1 MEAILVFLLAAGC
14 IFGIPIYIL
23 LLLQNLRD
31 SQTRGFASLK
41 RELADLKHELL
52 ARTPSGDPTTTL
64 STASKTE
71 PITPS
76 ETRASESADLIPASD
91 SPPAIPTPPPLS
103 PVDHPRQIPANPSAE
118 KFRWVSPH
126 TAVSSSVNREP
137 ADTIHSVVES
147 LSKGRSDRPD
157 PSPVATS
164 TEPTALR
171 RFESA
176 AVDTLKKIW
185 SWIIVGEEHIPSGVS
200 IEYAIASQWLLRLG
214 ILILVIGVG
223 FFLKYSFDHNLIT
236 PVARVAMASSAG
248 LGLLIAGTRLLGGRY
263 HLFGQGLMGGGLA
276 MLYFS
281 VYAAAN
287 FFKLIDPTTA
297 FVLMG
302 IVTVLAGG
310 ISVRF
315 NSMLVAVLGIIGGY
329 GTPLMLSAGS
339 PNFIALYGYMLIL
352 GIGALGVCYW
362 KNWPFVNLLSFLCT
376 YALYFAA
383 MSSYRVDDFWSVI
396 PFLTAF
402 FVLFSTMTFL
412 YKVVN
417 GAHSNLLDVAALLI
431 NSFVFYGQSYRLVS
445 GAYGKEWAAVF
456 TLGLALFYT
465 LHVYHFLLRKLVD
478 RELLISFLGLASF
491 FVIVTVPLVLSAEW
505 ITLTW
510 SVQAL
515 VLLWIARQ
523 LGSRTLKYVSFV
535 LYGIVMFRF
544 GLMDL
549 PGQFNVLMPADVTW
563 RTYWPKLV
571 ERLVMFGVP
580 VLSMGVASRL
590 LQSWPA
596 EETSVVHKENDVPEV
611 IPASWA
617 PHAIIGLGLGLLFLY
632 LNLELSRTI
641 GFAWSP
647 LRLPVLTIL
656 WLAACGLVFRES
668 IVRNSRT
675 LLVTSLFGLLAVLL
689 KLFTVDIPAWELS
702 PQMVYGGDYSFVHAS
717 LRLLDFG
724 VIIAFFTFA
733 YAVVAGKARDKDA
746 AAIFAVC
753 GMGVLFTFMTLELN
767 TALLAF
773 LPAARAGGI
782 SILWSIFAF
791 AWLLHGI
798 WKNRRPLRYC
808 GLALFGI
815 VIAKVF
821 FDLRTADPFY
831 RIIAFI
837 ALGIIVLAGSF
848 IYLKY
853 RETFAV
859 KLANSE
865 QEST

>member
-1 MEAILVFLLAAGC
+1 MAAFFIFLICAGC

-23 LLLQNLRD
+23 ILLQNLRY
-31 SQTRGFASLK
+31 SQSQGFASLK
-41 RELADLKHELL
+41 RELSELKHEFL
-52 ARTPSGDPTTTL
+52 ARTRSSEPTPQRP
-64 STASKTE
+64 STAAPQPVTSSE
-71 PITPS
+71 SITRVPGDEISTFDSPRPTPVPPPSPSARPS
-76 ETRASESADLIPASD
+76 EQFPES
-91 SPPAIPTPPPLS
+91 
-103 PVDHPRQIPANPSAE
+103 QIPE
-118 KFRWVSPH
+118 KARWISPH
-126 TAVSSSVNREP
+126 TAVSSNVSREP
-137 ADTIHSVVES
+137 GESIHSMVES
-147 LSKGRSDRPD
+147 LGKT
-157 PSPVATS
+157 PSHRQDTPPVAAPVES
-164 TEPTALR
+164 TAFS

-176 AVDTLKKIW
+176 AQETLKKIW
-185 SWIIVGEEHIPSGVS
+185 SWIIVGEEHIPAGVS
-200 IEYAIASQWLLRLG
+200 MEYAVASQWLLRLG

-236 PVARVAMASSAG
+236 PVARVAMASTAG
-248 LGLLIAGTRLLGGRY
+248 LGLLITGTRLLGGRY

-302 IVTVLAGG
+302 LVTVLAGG
-310 ISVRF
+310 VSVRF
-315 NSMLVAVLGIIGGY
+315 NSMLIAVLGIIGGY

-339 PNFIALYGYMLIL
+339 TNFVALFGYMLIL
-352 GIGALGVCYW
+352 GIGVLGVCYW

-383 MSSYRVDDFWSVI
+383 MSSYRVEDFWSVV

-402 FVLFSTMTFL
+402 FILFSMMTFL

-417 GAHSNLLDVAALLI
+417 GTHSNLLDVGALLV

-456 TLGLALFYT
+456 TLGLAVFYT
-465 LHVYHFLLRKLVD
+465 LHVYHFLLKKLID
-478 RELLISFLGLASF
+478 RELLMSFLGLASF
-491 FVIVTVPLVLSAEW
+491 FVIVTVPLLLSAEW

-523 LGSRTLKYVSFV
+523 LGSRTLKYVSFI

-544 GLMDL
+544 GFLDL
-549 PGQFNVLMPADVTW
+549 PTQFNVLLPVDTTW
-563 RTYWPKLV
+563 RDYWPKLV

-580 VLSMGVASRL
+580 VLSMGAANRL
-590 LQSWPA
+590 LRSWP
-596 EETSVVHKENDVPEV
+596 EPTSANLQPENDVPEM
-611 IPASWA
+611 IPTSWA
-617 PHAIIGLGLGLLFLY
+617 PQAVIAFGLGLLFVY
-632 LNLELSRTI
+632 LNLELSRTM
-641 GFAWSP
+641 GFAYSP

-656 WLAACGLVFRES
+656 WLAACGLVLWES
-668 IVRNSRT
+668 IASNSRT
-675 LLVTSLFGLLAVLL
+675 LLTASVLGLVAVLA
-689 KLFTVDIPAWELS
+689 KLFAIDIPAWELS
-702 PQMVYGGDYSFVHAS
+702 RQMIYAGDYSMVDAS

-724 VIIAFFTFA
+724 VIIAFFALA
-733 YAVVAGKARDKDA
+733 YTAVAGKARDRDA

-753 GMGVLFTFMTLELN
+753 GMGVLFTFLTLELN
-767 TALLAF
+767 TVLLAF

-791 AWLLHGI
+791 AWLLQGI
-798 WKNRRPLRYC
+798 WKNNRSLRYS
-808 GLALFGI
+808 GLTLFAI

-831 RIIAFI
+831 HIIAFI
-837 ALGIIVLAGSF
+837 VLGIIVLAGSF